1 MRYYLKSYADMELE
15 DTLMTFFDPI
25 WLTDD
30 STRVQMEKNGNKTS

>member
-1 MRYYLKSYADMELE
+1 MELE

-30 STRVQMEKNGNKTS
+30 ITRVQMKKKIDNKTS